1 MELPVS
7 FADYTRTLLGDEDY
21 KELVTS
27 LESKTIRQHQLN
39 PLKPFA
45 FAPENI
51 CRSWCT
57 SGFYLEERPTF
68 TFDPLF
74 HAGCYYVQEA
84 SSMFVEQALK
94 QYMGEEPVVMLDL
107 CAAPGG
113 KSTHIRSIPSDNG
126 LLIANEVIRNRSQI
140 LAEN

>member
-7 FADYTRTLLGDEDY
+7 FADYTRALLGDEDY

-27 LESKTIRQHQLN
+27 LESEQSVSIRSN

-45 FAPENI
+45 F
-51 CRSWCT
+51 RSGEHAVPWCT

-94 QYMGEEPVVMLDL
+94 QYMGCLL
-107 CAAPGG
+107 YT
-113 KSTHIRSIPSDNG
+113 SPSPRD
-126 LLIANEVIRNRSQI
+126 A
-140 LAEN
+140 

>member
-27 LESKTIRQHQLN
+27 LESEQSVSIRLN

-45 FAPENI
+45 F
-51 CRSWCT
+51 RSGEHAVPWCT

-84 SSMFVEQALK
+84 SSMVFYFLPLENTVSFSFVYLQFSF
-94 QYMGEEPVVMLDL
+94 QF
-107 CAAPGG
+107 
-113 KSTHIRSIPSDNG
+113 IR
-126 LLIANEVIRNRSQI
+126 
-140 LAEN
+140 